1 MFELKSNKE
10 KMPAD
15 AAFALGAVQSY
26 LTRTLA
32 DIVDAFCNDGSY
44 SEEQATAIRDLYD
57 YLTLSFEDT
66 LAEAAYCKTSRDVFH
81 FFAKER
87 TTFHGAENG
96 PGILSGLHAK

>member
-1 MFELKSNKE
+1 MIELKSNRE
-10 KMPAD
+10 KMPVD

-26 LTRTLA
+26 LTRTVA

-57 YLTLSFEDT
+57 FLTLSFEDT
-66 LAEAAYCKTSRDVFH
+66 ITEAAYCKTSRDVFH

-87 TTFHGAENG
+87 TTFHGAENS